1 MRGLPRT
8 GRQRLAAGV
17 VVAAALGWSDAGAQQ
32 ADEYSAEE
40 IAFMAADTD
49 GDGVVDLAELAR
61 DAARGFASLDKD
73 GSETLTPQELAP
85 HDPAQFAKVDANG
98 DGVLTFTE
106 IMTNKARAFK
116 EGDKNQ
122 DGGLT
127 FEEMVTIAESELGG
141 TS

>member
-1 MRGLPRT
+1 MRGLRRT
-8 GRQRLAAGV
+8 GWRGLAAGV

-32 ADEYSAEE
+32 ADEYSAEQ

-73 GSETLTPQELAP
+73 GGETLAPQELAP

-106 IMTNKARAFK
+106 VMTNKARAFK
-116 EGDKNQ
+116 AGDKNQ

-127 FEEMVTIAESELGG
+127 FEEMVGIVEIETGG
-141 TS
+141 AS